1 VVASVLVEVASSC
14 GIDTAASHG
23 IDIGVDSRLGRGFV
37 LVAAS
42 VSGLVAGRPQTADRA
57 VTSSGS
63 RRWLWANLSSAVYIP
78 AFVIAAIAGALVGIG
93 WATRW
98 GGADFSGSVSDLHLV
113 VVGPVSLVVLGVI
126 LVVERVRPAQRRGLV
141 ARGHR
146 HDVLFAVLHATLG
159 VVLITAL
166 TLSFQEVVRRAFPWI
181 ELPHMRLMPRIVA
194 IAAIFVAMDGC
205 NWLVHLANHRI
216 RMLWRFHELHH
227 SQEDLNVLT
236 VFRTHPLIHV
246 SYLVSLLPG
255 IVLLANGAVSIML
268 LVIYGGV
275 VAFAHS
281 NTNLGFGAL
290 RRVFVSPNYHRIHHR
305 LDGAQDVNLGFVFTI
320 WDQLSHRAVFPTVE
334 TIRIDTGLP
343 GRPLRVEHVG
353 PRTRHFAVLVAQL
366 LGPFRSMPPS
376 ADLPSIRSDA
386 LASERQPTP

>member
-1 VVASVLVEVASSC
+1 MASS
-14 GIDTAASHG
+14 AP
-23 IDIGVDSRLGRGFV
+23 
-37 LVAAS
+37 
-42 VSGLVAGRPQTADRA
+42 GLVAGRRA
-57 VTSSGS
+57 VANGAVSRPGS
-63 RRWLWANLSSAVYIP
+63 RRGVGAALSSAVYIP
-78 AFVIAAIAGALVGIG
+78 AFVIAAIAAALIGVG
-93 WATRW
+93 WATEW
-98 GGADFSGSVSDLHLV
+98 GGADFSGSVAELHLV

-126 LVVERVRPAQRRGLV
+126 LVVERLRPAQRRPLV

-146 HDVLFAVLHATLG
+146 HDVLFAALHATLG
-159 VVLITAL
+159 VMLITAL
-166 TLSFQEVVRRAFPWI
+166 TLSFQEVVRRTVPWI
-181 ELPHMRLMPRIVA
+181 ELPHMRLVPRLVA
-194 IAAIFVAMDGC
+194 IAAIFVAMDAC
-205 NWLVHLANHRI
+205 NWLVHLANHRN

-255 IVLLANGAVSIML
+255 IALLANGAVSITL

-281 NTNLGFGAL
+281 NTNVGFGPL

-305 LDGAQDVNLGFVFTI
+305 LEGAQDVNLAFVFTI
-320 WDQLSHRAVFPTVE
+320 WDQLSHRAVFPSPE

-353 PRTRHFAVLVAQL
+353 PRTRHLAVFGAQL
-366 LGPFRSMPPS
+366 LGPFRSTPVSP
-376 ADLPSIRSDA
+376 DLPSVRSEP
-386 LASERQPTP
+386 LASERRSTP